1 MLTGT
6 GDLGRRLAEQRER
19 CGLSRAETAD
29 RASMAV
35 SYLEYLETSATA
47 DPGPDV
53 LIRLADALGT
63 TAAALSGGGV
73 VLPPGQR
80 RAAGHPVLAGL
91 TPAGCR
97 ELLAPGGVGRFLFV
111 TDRGPVAVPV
121 NYGML
126 GSDIVFRTCESGR
139 VAAAARP
146 GSLVSFSADRID
158 DALAQGWSVLASGE
172 AAVMPDPAGR
182 AVSARL
188 GIEPWAGG
196 QRDLFIRLTPR
207 EITGRRIRATPLSEA
222 AKRPPR
228 VPWGVPAWRLPPRCR
243 A

>member
-1 MLTGT
+1 MRTGT
-6 GDLGRRLAEQRER
+6 GDLGRRLADQRER

-29 RASMAV
+29 RADVAV

-63 TAAALSGGGV
+63 TAAALRGGGMG
-73 VLPPGQR
+73 LPPGQR
-80 RAAGHPVLAGL
+80 RAAGHPVLAEL

-97 ELLAPGGVGRFLFV
+97 ELLAPGGVGRFLYMS
-111 TDRGPVAVPV
+111 DRGPIAVPV

-126 GSDIVFRTCESGR
+126 GGDIVFRTSDSGR

-146 GSLVSFSADRID
+146 GSLVSFSVDRID
-158 DALAQGWSVLASGE
+158 GDLAEGWSVLASGA
-172 AAVMPDPAGR
+172 AAVLPNPAGR
-182 AVSARL
+182 AVAARL

-196 QRDLFIRLTPR
+196 QRDLVIRLTPR
-207 EITGRRIRATPLSEA
+207 EITGRRIRAV
-222 AKRPPR
+222 R
-228 VPWGVPAWRLPPRCR
+228 
-243 A
+243 

>member
-1 MLTGT
+1 VLTGT
-6 GDLGRRLAEQRER
+6 GDLGRRLAGQRER

-29 RASMAV
+29 RADVAV

-63 TAAALSGGGV
+63 TAAALRGGGLG
-73 VLPPGQR
+73 LPPGQR
-80 RAAGHPVLAGL
+80 RAAGHPVLAEL

-111 TDRGPVAVPV
+111 ADRGPVAVPV

-126 GSDIVFRTCESGR
+126 GGDIVFRTSDSGR
-139 VAAAARP
+139 AAAATRP
-146 GSLVSFSADRID
+146 GSLVSFSVDRID
-158 DALAQGWSVLASGE
+158 DALAEGWSVLASG
-172 AAVMPDPAGR
+172 AVAIIPDPAGR
-182 AVSARL
+182 AVAARL

-196 QRDLFIRLTPR
+196 QRGLVVRLTPC
-207 EITGRRIRATPLSEA
+207 EITGRRIRAV
-222 AKRPPR
+222 R
-228 VPWGVPAWRLPPRCR
+228 
-243 A
+243 

>member
-1 MLTGT
+1 MPNETD
-6 GDLGRRLAEQRER
+6 DLG
-19 CGLSRAETAD
+19 
-29 RASMAV
+29 
-35 SYLEYLETSATA
+35 
-47 DPGPDV
+47 
-53 LIRLADALGT
+53 
-63 TAAALSGGGV
+63 
-73 VLPPGQR
+73 LPPGQR
-80 RAAGHPVLAGL
+80 RAAGHPVLAEL

-158 DALAQGWSVLASGE
+158 DALAEGWSVLASGE

-196 QRDLFIRLTPR
+196 QQDLFIRLTPR

-222 AKRPPR
+222 AKRPPGSRGVFPHGGYLRAAGPEVQPSR
-228 VPWGVPAWRLPPRCR
+228 VVGP
-243 A
+243 

>member
-6 GDLGRRLAEQRER
+6 GDLGRRLAKQRER

-29 RASMAV
+29 RADIAV

-63 TAAALSGGGV
+63 TAAALRGGGLG
-73 VLPPGQR
+73 LPPGQR
-80 RAAGHPVLAGL
+80 RAAGHPVLAEL

-121 NYGML
+121 NYRML
-126 GSDIVFRTCESGR
+126 GDDIVLRTSESGS
-139 VAAAARP
+139 AAAATAQPR
-146 GSLVSFSADRID
+146 VSFSVDPSTKRWPKAG
-158 DALAQGWSVLASGE
+158 ACWP
-172 AAVMPDPAGR
+172 AA
-182 AVSARL
+182 
-188 GIEPWAGG
+188 
-196 QRDLFIRLTPR
+196 
-207 EITGRRIRATPLSEA
+207 RRRSSPT
-222 AKRPPR
+222 RR
-228 VPWGVPAWRLPPRCR
+228 GH
-243 A
+243 

>member
-6 GDLGRRLAEQRER
+6 GDLGRRLAGQRER
-19 CGLSRAETAD
+19 CGLSQAETAD
-29 RASMAV
+29 RADVAV

-63 TAAALSGGGV
+63 TAAALRGGGLG
-73 VLPPGQR
+73 LPPGQR
-80 RAAGHPVLAGL
+80 RAAGHPVLAEL

-126 GSDIVFRTCESGR
+126 GGDIVFRTSGSGC

-146 GSLVSFSADRID
+146 GSLVSFSVDRID
-158 DALAQGWSVLASGE
+158 DALAEGWSVLASG
-172 AAVMPDPAGR
+172 AAAAIPDPAGQ
-182 AVSARL
+182 AVADRL

-196 QRDLFIRLTPR
+196 QRNLVIRLTPR
-207 EITGRRIRATPLSEA
+207 EITGRRIRAV
-222 AKRPPR
+222 R
-228 VPWGVPAWRLPPRCR
+228 
-243 A
+243 

>member
-1 MLTGT
+1 VLTGT
-6 GDLGRRLAEQRER
+6 GDLGRRLAGQRER

-29 RASMAV
+29 RADVAV
-35 SYLEYLETSATA
+35 SYLEYLETSAIA

-63 TAAALSGGGV
+63 SAAALSGGGA

-80 RAAGHPVLAGL
+80 RAAGHPVIAEL

-97 ELLAPGGVGRFLFV
+97 DLLAPGGVGRFLFV
-111 TDRGPVAVPV
+111 TERGPVAVPV

-126 GSDIVFRTCESGR
+126 GGDIVFRTSESGC
-139 VAAAARP
+139 VAAATQP
-146 GSLVSFSADRID
+146 GSPVSFSVDRVD
-158 DALAQGWSVLASGE
+158 DALAEGWSVLASGD
-172 AAVMPDPAGR
+172 AAVLPDPAGR
-182 AVSARL
+182 AVAARL

-207 EITGRRIRATPLSEA
+207 EITGRRIRAV
-222 AKRPPR
+222 R
-228 VPWGVPAWRLPPRCR
+228 
-243 A
+243 